1 MATMAHGG
9 AGEPSTKKVHPFF
22 AKEIDV
28 TLVSQPP
35 NEAVS
40 TPTHGASQ
48 ASPSIPLFDP
58 QDVPSAASNSST
70 SPQNDQ
76 DATEQI
82 SIPGEAPTIDNE
94 AVDNA
99 TVGLLDKRRTL
110 HIPSDLASIETPH
123 TNPLLP
129 TSNPTTIEPKLAGTA
144 EVRNVSNAPPSPH
157 TPLDANLA
165 PKKVLKFNMKT
176 GTLGS
181 PPKPK
186 VKPKPTRIVC
196 IKYGSEDETRKR
208 IGSKIAAI
216 LDGTMRL
223 PEIPKKKAPRSRG
236 AKRTEQAT
244 SQPAAKTKHPF
255 FNAKSSAAPSPS
267 ASTLSSSRPAKAKHS
282 IFMSTPVSPRK
293 QRDPLPSSQ
302 APFYRSKPV
311 GTKVPGAMHPL
322 WPAFGM
328 THVRGDNEVFMSNYG
343 DIDHRSRKSKGQT
356 VHITTKESVLNAAIA
371 GLDFAGIRQTLPK
384 DDQSFPSPP
393 AELRLPKRHFES
405 GRKLQQRIRG
415 ELRSPVATLNA
426 LSYDSSMDEL
436 SREDNEPVHPAIS
449 GLWHSLEKRLS
460 AYDQSTCE
468 NASWNHKYAP
478 SSAIQVIQPGK
489 EVILMRQWLEQLKVQ
504 SVESASTAA
513 SDKSKTKSD
522 AAPKKKRRKNK
533 LDGFVVDSEDEAS
546 ESDGFSE
553 VDTGTSSPG
562 DLHAKRSVVRNTVR
576 PGRNRGRLANSIVV
590 SGPSGCGKTA
600 AVYAVAKDLGFE
612 VFEINASSR
621 RSGKDVLEKVGDMTR
636 NHLVQQHKAEPAA
649 QLDDESTMQDIK
661 SGKQGMMT
669 SFFKMKPG
677 DGKKKPSTVPSDI
690 KPKASQPKAQKQSL
704 ILLEEVD
711 ILFEEDKQFWTSLT
725 QLMAQSKRPFIMT
738 CNDEALLPLQT
749 LNLHGIF
756 RFSTPSAK
764 LATDVCLLIA
774 ANEGHALK
782 RQAVEALYRS
792 RGSDLR
798 ATIAELNYWCQ
809 LGVGDRRG
817 GFDWF
822 YLRWPQGTDLDAN
835 GDVVR
840 VISEDT
846 YLKGMG
852 WISRDTL
859 LSKPNRLEMEHECAT
874 QSWHQWNEQITEIQS
889 AHDLPAWAMSR
900 AERFCS
906 SPEKQQTVLA
916 FDAFCS
922 HLSDADVCGNG
933 VFAGNLDAD
942 IDATL
947 PEMLPSARND
957 YIVGQTLL
965 EADAVNLAFSESRS
979 ISSVLQLLARH
990 NLQQTC
996 PANHEIEESPALKPI
1011 TENRTIKALDSRF
1024 ASTGERRL
1032 TRYDLAIAF
1041 DPIAVAPKALP
1052 TSHLDPSVFDR
1063 TMKLIVVDV
1072 APMVRAIVAYESQL
1086 MQDRMRLSN
1095 LLSDGGKRK
1104 RMRTTRSAYSALEG
1118 GERRTTRR
1126 ERYFGDCLNT
1136 VDVLRT
1142 GGQDWQDAIGTR
1154 ESWNDSDSHQA
1165 SSPMSVHSGD
1175 VAI

>member
-1 MATMAHGG
+1 MAHGG
-9 AGEPSTKKVHPFF
+9 VGEPSTKKVHPFF
-22 AKEIDV
+22 AKEV
-28 TLVSQPP
+28 GVPLVSQPP
-35 NEAVS
+35 TEAVP
-40 TPTHGASQ
+40 TPNHDASQ
-48 ASPSIPLFDP
+48 AIPTIPLHGP
-58 QDVPSAASNSST
+58 QDGTSAGSKSSI
-70 SPQNDQ
+70 SPQYHQ

-82 SIPGEAPTIDNE
+82 PFPGESPTIDNQT
-94 AVDNA
+94 ADNA
-99 TVGLLDKRRTL
+99 PVDPFDKGEML
-110 HIPSDLASIETPH
+110 HMSSDLASIEAPH
-123 TNPLLP
+123 TNPPLP
-129 TSNPTTIEPKLAGTA
+129 TPNSATVEL
-144 EVRNVSNAPPSPH
+144 RDVSNAPPSSH
-157 TPLDANLA
+157 TPLDASLA

-186 VKPKPTRIVC
+186 GKPKPTRIVC
-196 IKYGSEDETRKR
+196 IKYGSEDETRRR

-223 PEIPKKKAPRSRG
+223 PETPKKKPARSKG
-236 AKRTEQAT
+236 AKRAEQAA
-244 SQPAAKTKHPF
+244 SQPATKAKHPF
-255 FNAKSSAAPSPS
+255 FNAKPIAAASPS
-267 ASTLSSSRPAKAKHS
+267 ASMLSSNRPARAKHS

-293 QRDPLPSSQ
+293 QRDHLSSSQ
-302 APFYRSKPV
+302 PPFYRSKPA
-311 GTKVPGAMHPL
+311 GTRVPGAMHPL
-322 WPAFGM
+322 WPALGM
-328 THVRGDNEVFMSNYG
+328 AHVRGVNEIFMSNCG

-356 VHITTKESVLNAAIA
+356 VHITAEESVLNAAIA
-371 GLDFAGIRQTLPK
+371 GLDFASIRQTLPK

-415 ELRSPVATLNA
+415 ELRSQVATLDA
-426 LSYDSSMDEL
+426 AVYDSSMDEL
-436 SREDNEPVHPAIS
+436 SREDKEPVHPAIS
-449 GLWHSLEKRLS
+449 GLWHALESRLS
-460 AYDQSTCE
+460 AYDRSTCE

-478 SSAIQVIQPGK
+478 SSAVQVIQPGK
-489 EVILMRQWLEQLKVQ
+489 EVTLMRQWLEQLKVQ
-504 SVESASTAA
+504 SVEIAITSTN
-513 SDKSKTKSD
+513 DKSKTKID

-533 LDGFVVDSEDEAS
+533 LDGFVVDSEDEVS
-546 ESDGFSE
+546 ESDDFSE

-562 DLHAKRSVVRNTVR
+562 DLYAKRSIVRNIVR
-576 PGRNRGRLANSIVV
+576 PGRKRGRLANSIVI

-600 AVYAVAKDLGFE
+600 AVYAVAKELGFE

-636 NHLVQQHKAEPAA
+636 NHLVQQHKAEAAA
-649 QLDDESTMQDIK
+649 QIDDEGTMEDIK

-669 SFFKMKPG
+669 SFFKMKPT
-677 DGKKKPSTVPSDI
+677 DGKKKSSTVPPDMQ
-690 KPKASQPKAQKQSL
+690 PKVSQPKAQKQSL

-738 CNDEALLPLQT
+738 CNDESLLPLQT

-756 RFSTPSAK
+756 RFSTPSTN
-764 LATDVCLLIA
+764 LATDICLLIA

-792 RGSDLR
+792 RRNDLR
-798 ATIAELNYWCQ
+798 ATIAELSYWCQ

-822 YLRWPQGTDLDAN
+822 YLRWPQGTDLDTN

-852 WISRDTL
+852 WFSRDTM
-859 LSKPNRLEMEHECAT
+859 LSKLSRLEMEHECAT
-874 QSWHQWNEQITEIQS
+874 QSWHQWNLEIANIQS
-889 AHDLPAWAMSR
+889 ACDVPAWAVSR

-906 SPEKQQTVLA
+906 SPERQKTLKA

-922 HLSDADVCGNG
+922 HLSDADLCGNG
-933 VFAGNLDAD
+933 VFAGHLDVD

-947 PEMLPSARND
+947 PEMLPSAKTD
-957 YIVGQTLL
+957 YIIGQTLL
-965 EADAVNLAFSESRS
+965 EAEAVDLAFSESRS

-996 PANHEIEESPALKPI
+996 PANRENEERVALKPI
-1011 TENRTIKALDSRF
+1011 TENRTMKALDSRF

-1032 TRYDLAIAF
+1032 TRYDLAVAF

-1063 TMKLIVVDV
+1063 TMKLIIVDV
-1072 APMVRAIVAYESQL
+1072 APMVRSIVAYESQL

-1104 RMRTTRSAYSALEG
+1104 RMRTTRSAYSAMEG

-1142 GGQDWQDAIGTR
+1142 GGQNWQDAIGTR
-1154 ESWNDSDSHQA
+1154 ETWNDSDGLQA
-1165 SSPMSVHSGD
+1165 SSPMSNHSGD
-1175 VAI
+1175 IMT

>member
-1 MATMAHGG
+1 MAHGG
-9 AGEPSTKKVHPFF
+9 AGEHSTKKVHPFF
-22 AKEIDV
+22 AKEGGV
-28 TLVSQPP
+28 TLVSQPSTEAPSMP
-35 NEAVS
+35 N
-40 TPTHGASQ
+40 HDASQ
-48 ASPSIPLFDP
+48 ATPLIPLPGP
-58 QDVPSAASNSST
+58 QDEPSAGPQSVI
-70 SPQNDQ
+70 SPQDHQ
-76 DATEQI
+76 AATEKR
-82 SIPGEAPTIDNE
+82 SFPDEAPPIRNQ
-94 AVDNA
+94 AANNA
-99 TVGLLDKRRTL
+99 PVGLLDKGETQ
-110 HIPSDLASIETPH
+110 HSSSDIGSLQTRH

-129 TSNPTTIEPKLAGTA
+129 TPNFATAEPELAGTA
-144 EVRNVSNAPPSPH
+144 KLQHASNTPSSSH
-157 TPLDANLA
+157 TPVDANSA

-186 VKPKPTRIVC
+186 GKPKPTRLVC

-223 PEIPKKKAPRSRG
+223 PETPKKKPARSKG
-236 AKRTEQAT
+236 NKQTEQAT
-244 SQPAAKTKHPF
+244 SQPATITKHPF
-255 FNAKSSAAPSPS
+255 FNAKPSTAPSSS
-267 ASTLSSSRPAKAKHS
+267 ASTLSSKRPVKAKHS

-293 QRDPLPSSQ
+293 QRDPFPSSQ
-302 APFYRSKPV
+302 PSFYRSKSA

-322 WPAFGM
+322 WPALGM
-328 THVRGDNEVFMSNYG
+328 AHVRGDIEIFMSNYS

-356 VHITTKESVLNAAIA
+356 VHITAEESVLNAAIA
-371 GLDFAGIRQTLPK
+371 GLDFASIRQTLPK

-393 AELRLPKRHFES
+393 AVLRLPKRHFES

-415 ELRSPVATLNA
+415 ELRSQVATLDA
-426 LSYDSSMDEL
+426 VGYDSSMDEL
-436 SREDNEPVHPAIS
+436 SREEKEPVHPAIS
-449 GLWHSLEKRLS
+449 GLWRALENRLS

-468 NASWNHKYAP
+468 NACWNHKYAP
-478 SSAIQVIQPGK
+478 SSAAQVIQPGK
-489 EVILMRQWLEQLKVQ
+489 EVTLMRQWLEQLKVQ
-504 SVESASTAA
+504 SVESASTSAN
-513 SDKSKTKSD
+513 DKSKTKSD
-522 AAPKKKRRKNK
+522 AAPKKKRKKNK

-553 VDTGTSSPG
+553 VDNGTSSFG
-562 DLHAKRSVVRNTVR
+562 DLHAKRSIVRNTVR

-600 AVYAVAKDLGFE
+600 SVYAVAKELGFE

-621 RSGKDVLEKVGDMTR
+621 RSGKDILEKVGDMTR
-636 NHLVQQHKAEPAA
+636 NHLVQQHKAEAAA
-649 QLDDESTMQDIK
+649 QLDDESTMEDIK
-661 SGKQGMMT
+661 TGKQGMMT
-669 SFFKMKPG
+669 SFFKMKPS
-677 DGKKKPSTVPSDI
+677 DGKKKSNTVQPDM
-690 KPKASQPKAQKQSL
+690 KPKLSQPKAQKQSL

-711 ILFEEDKQFWTSLT
+711 IFFEEDKQFWTSLT

-738 CNDEALLPLQT
+738 CNDESLLPLQT

-756 RFSTPSAK
+756 RFSTPPAA
-764 LATDVCLLIA
+764 LATDICLLVA

-792 RGSDLR
+792 RRNDLR

-822 YLRWPQGTDLDAN
+822 YLRWPQGTDLDTN

-852 WISRDTL
+852 WISRDTT

-874 QSWHQWNEQITEIQS
+874 QSWHQWNEQIADIQS
-889 AHDLPAWAMSR
+889 AHDLPAWAISR
-900 AERFCS
+900 AERFR
-906 SPEKQQTVLA
+906 SPWERQQTITA

-922 HLSDADVCGNG
+922 DLSDADLCGNG
-933 VFAGNLDAD
+933 VFAGHLDVD

-947 PEMLPSARND
+947 PKMLPSAKND
-957 YIVGQTLL
+957 YIIGQTLL
-965 EADAVNLAFSESRS
+965 EADPVDLAFSESGS
-979 ISSVLQLLARH
+979 ISSAVQLLARH

-996 PANHEIEESPALKPI
+996 PANHESEETASLKPI
-1011 TENRTIKALDSRF
+1011 TEIRTVKALDSRF
-1024 ASTGERRL
+1024 ASTGERQL
-1032 TRYDLAIAF
+1032 KRYDLAVAF

-1072 APMVRAIVAYESQL
+1072 APMVRSIVAYESQL

-1104 RMRTTRSAYSALEG
+1104 RMRTTRAAYSALEG

-1126 ERYFGDCLNT
+1126 EHYFGDCLST
-1136 VDVLRT
+1136 IDVLRT
-1142 GGQDWQDAIGTR
+1142 GGQDWQDATVTKEI
-1154 ESWNDSDSHQA
+1154 WNDSDSHPA
-1165 SSPMSVHSGD
+1165 SSPMSIHSGD
-1175 VAI
+1175 LTI